1 MDKNTNRKAP
11 RNRRPVRRQ
20 RKEETVYTEAKPV
33 NISRFIVRI
42 ATVVAVVLAV
52 VFGMSIFFKTER
64 IEVAGAEKYTVAQI
78 QEASKIM
85 DGSNLLTLNKAQ
97 IAGRILAELPYI
109 SEVRIG
115 IRLPDT
121 VVIEVKETAVAY
133 AAQSGDDAW
142 WLISCE
148 GKVLEKIDA
157 SASQSNTRVLGVRLN
172 DPQIGKTAVALE
184 KTPGEGETHVTVYER
199 EKLAA
204 ALQIAQEMEKN
215 GVLGAL
221 ATIDMTD
228 TGNIEIWYAQKFQ
241 IRLGDSNELP
251 MKVFHVVDVINRL
264 NPYEF
269 GVLDAS
275 FTTYPDQVYY
285 KSFEQS
291 GKTQ

>member
-1 MDKNTNRKAP
+1 MDKNTDRKRTP
-11 RNRRPVRRQ
+11 KRRPVKRPRRD
-20 RKEETVYTEAKPV
+20 ETVYTEAKPV

-64 IEVAGAEKYTVAQI
+64 IEVAGANKYTVAQI

-121 VVIEVKETAVAY
+121 VIIEVKEITVAY
-133 AAQSGDDAW
+133 ALQSTENAW
-142 WLISCE
+142 WLVSCE
-148 GKVLEKIDA
+148 GKILEKIDA
-157 SASQSNTRVLGVRLN
+157 SGFKNNGRILGVQLDN
-172 DPQIGKTAVALE
+172 PEIGKTAVALE
-184 KTPGEGETHVTVYER
+184 KTPTDTDTPVTVYER

-215 GVLGAL
+215 SVLGAI

-228 TGNIEIWYAQKFQ
+228 MGNIEIWYGQRFQ
-241 IRLGDSNELP
+241 IFVGDSNEIP

-264 NPYEF
+264 NPYES

-285 KSFEQS
+285 KSFD
-291 GKTQ
+291 

>member
-1 MDKNTNRKAP
+1 MDKNSNRKTA
-11 RNRRPVRRQ
+11 RSRRPVKRQ
-20 RKEETVYTEAKPV
+20 RNDETVYTEAKPV
-33 NISRFIVRI
+33 NISHFMIRI

-52 VFGMSIFFKTER
+52 VFGMSIFFKTEK
-64 IEVAGAEKYTVAQI
+64 IEVAGADKYTVAQI

-109 SEVRIG
+109 NEIRVG

-121 VVIEVKETAVAY
+121 VIIEVKETTVAY
-133 AAQSGDDAW
+133 AVQSADESW
-142 WLISCE
+142 WLVSCV
-148 GKVLEKIDA
+148 GKVLERIDA
-157 SASQSNTRVLGVRLN
+157 SGSKNHTRILGVQL
-172 DPQIGKTAVALE
+172 DAPEAGQTAVAAE
-184 KTPGEGETHVTVYER
+184 KAPVEGDDPITVYER

-215 GVLGAL
+215 SVLGAL
-221 ATIDMTD
+221 ATIDMTYM
-228 TGNIEIWYAQKFQ
+228 GNIEMWYGQRFQ
-241 IRLGDSNELP
+241 IFIGNSNEIA

-264 NPYEF
+264 NPYES

-285 KSFEQS
+285 KSFE
-291 GKTQ
+291 